1 MAMIGPRARRKQET
15 FLEEARK
22 QKEQEMEQ
30 QHAFNLRNE
39 IVYESTAIAAQQ
51 EAKSQMLEN
60 NSCNLYAYEPN
71 SEVEDEDGIISV
83 WSQQVKGAKKV
94 KGFARCTSFSNDIH
108 DGRLNHSEAT

>member
-1 MAMIGPRARRKQET
+1 MIGPRARRKQEK

-22 QKEQEMEQ
+22 QKEQEMKQ

-39 IVYESTAIAAQQ
+39 IIYESTAVAAQQ
-51 EAKSQMLEN
+51 EAKKRMDEN
-60 NSCNLYAYEPN
+60 NSCNLYAFTAK
-71 SEVEDEDGIISV
+71 SEGEEEEGIISV
-83 WSQQVKGAKKV
+83 WSQQVKGATRV